1 MPRVRRPTSRLAQLL
16 RLMRTGHP
24 RRREAARLRRGLRLE
39 ALEKRELLTTILVNV
54 RDDVPDGDIA
64 DGTVS
69 LRDAVDRAPRGAII
83 AFAPHLDGATIA
95 LESFGFNGPDPQLE
109 IRESLTIDASMLPQ
123 GITIRAYDP
132 DRSVRGNGTRVFN
145 VEDFNG

>member
-95 LESFGFNGPDPQLE
+95 LESFGKLRWGQAWFSVLRPS
-109 IRESLTIDASMLPQ
+109 IRSKAAT
-123 GITIRAYDP
+123 
-132 DRSVRGNGTRVFN
+132 VFR
-145 VEDFNG
+145 